1 MNLNIVIP
9 GNREKNVEPR
19 QSAQKLEEHLEKMQQ
34 TMIAFSGGVDSALLA
49 YAAHRVLGERMVA
62 VLADSASLS
71 RREYRNAL
79 GFAQENSI
87 PLQIIRTRELEDPS
101 YQANQADRCYHCKKA
116 LFAKIEVLRKQ
127 LQGSRD
133 MEPWQISYGVNV
145 DDLGDYRPGIQAARE
160 ASIQAPY
167 LELGFSKQ
175 TIREVCAY
183 YNLEIADK
191 PAMPCMASRIA
202 YGEKVTPE
210 KLSQV
215 EQAEDFLY
223 DFGLRV
229 LRVRHHGDTA
239 RIEVPLPDFETIL
252 THREEIRQKFHAL
265 GFVYVAMD
273 LDGFKSGSLNSVLK
287 ST

>member
-1 MNLNIVIP
+1 MEL
-9 GNREKNVEPR
+9 R
-19 QSAQKLEEHLEKMQQ
+19 QNAQNLEEHLKKMQQ
-34 TMIAFSGGVDSALLA
+34 IVIAYSGGVDSALLA
-49 YAAHRVLGERMVA
+49 FAAHRALGERMVA

-79 GFAQENSI
+79 GFAQKHGI

-116 LFAKIEVLRKQ
+116 LFAKIELLRKQ

-133 MEPWQISYGVNV
+133 TEPWQISYGVNV

-175 TIREVCAY
+175 TIRDVCAY

-202 YGEKVTPE
+202 YGEKVTPQ

-215 EQAEDFLY
+215 EQAEDLLY
-223 DFGLRV
+223 DLGLRV

-239 RIEVPLPDFETIL
+239 RIEVPHSEFETIL
-252 THREEIRQKFHAL
+252 THRKEIRQKFHAL
-265 GFVYVAMD
+265 GFVYVALD
-273 LDGFKSGSLNSVLK
+273 LDGFKSGSLNSVLE

>member
-1 MNLNIVIP
+1 MNLNIVNP

-133 MEPWQISYGVNV
+133 IEPWQISYGVNV

-223 DFGLRV
+223 DLGLRV

>member
-1 MNLNIVIP
+1 
-9 GNREKNVEPR
+9 
-19 QSAQKLEEHLEKMQQ
+19 MQQ
-34 TMIAFSGGVDSALLA
+34 TMIAYSGGVDSALLA

-79 GFAQENSI
+79 GFAQRHGI
-87 PLQIIRTRELEDPS
+87 PLQIIRTRELEDPN
-101 YQANQADRCYHCKKA
+101 YQANQADRCYHCKKD
-116 LFAKIEVLRKQ
+116 LFARIEALRKQ
-127 LQGSRD
+127 LQGSMD
-133 MEPWQISYGVNV
+133 IESWPISYGVNT
-145 DDLGDYRPGIQAARE
+145 DDLGDYRPGIQAAQE

-175 TIREVCAY
+175 TIRDVCAY

-210 KLSQV
+210 KLNQV

-223 DFGLRV
+223 DLGLRV

-239 RIEVPLPDFETIL
+239 RIEVPIADFETIL
-252 THREEIRQKFHAL
+252 THRQEIRRKFHAL
-265 GFVYVAMD
+265 EFVYVALD
-273 LDGFKSGSLNSVLK
+273 LNGFKSGSLNSVLK
-287 ST
+287 SK